1 MAALEEK
8 FFESHIKKSWLCWR
22 FIDGIFLI
30 WDRSENELKQF
41 IEKLNE
47 FHPTRKFTCGYSRER
62 VHFLDV
68 QVVLEK
74 NKISTDLHVKETDIY
89 QYLHPSSCHPCHCV
103 KSILNS
109 LTTQP
114 NMFE

>member
-1 MAALEEK
+1 MVEV
-8 FFESHIKKSWLCWR
+8 H
-22 FIDGIFLI
+22 DGIFLI
-30 WDRSENELKQF
+30 WDRGENELKRF

-47 FHPTRKFTCGYSRER
+47 FHSTRKFTCGYSRER

-68 QVVLEK
+68 QVVLE
-74 NKISTDLHVKETDIY
+74 NNEISTDLHVKETDIN
-89 QYLHPSSCHPCHCV
+89 QYLHPSPCRLCHCV